1 MSTIYDKIVQV
12 YRKILGFINGKADL
26 VNGKVPAGQLPDD
39 WNDVQDFDVKDNP
52 AEGET
57 AFPEEGIAGVLY
69 VEKSTNKAYR
79 WSITERKYVEVG
91 NAAQVQS
98 DWNEQDANKK
108 SFIRNKPNVARE
120 PVYSDTPT
128 YGLWY
133 LPDPLLVN
141 YTHVSGPVYNRDFKR
156 WELRVAFRG
165 TGLEELLWGEPSQGE
180 DATRLVFATSAL
192 EHRAPEDP
200 DQLIVARTAVYPL
213 VGYRFGGQDGEEF
226 AALSVDRCAEL
237 YPDGSVRGEAEFTQD
252 LKYAEPDTENGTV
265 EVLTFANLDGT
276 AARDNSN
283 LAGRVVIPPYK
294 DIDGVRYTVTGVAG
308 VADASVG
315 VVTGYDSG
323 PAEVVA
329 PVTVT
334 TLGNG
339 AFIDCGALVSVSFPG
354 VAHIGDYAFS
364 GCHNIRTALFPAAE
378 YVGGWA
384 FRGCYFL
391 STVAMPKATSVGD
404 SAFYGC
410 SGLVAISFP
419 AATHLSDEAFSG
431 CSSLVSVDCPRVW
444 GLGNGGMGE
453 IFSGCTR
460 LASIE
465 LPCVQYVAPGTFA
478 GCTSLI
484 TVSLPSA
491 RSVDAGA
498 FIGCIALTAVSLPS
512 CTSLVARLFQGCTAL
527 SSVSLPAVTSVG
539 QSAFQGCTA
548 LTSVSLPAAA
558 SVEQYAF
565 QGCTALS
572 SVSLPAATS
581 VGDYMFSSCVSLVSV
596 SFPAATSVGTSAFQ
610 GCTALTSVSLP
621 AAMSIGTSAF
631 QGCAALSS
639 VSLPAA
645 ETIRAWAFAYCTSL
659 ESVDLPAFTTFSNT
673 YMFAGCSSLVSVAF
687 PSVTGIGIVESTFAS
702 CPRLSYV
709 DYGATPRS
717 AVPGIS
723 SAASRPG
730 YFGGAPSACAI
741 FVPDAQYDD
750 WVAPTMPDPDH
761 EGETKANPWYALVQ
775 AGYRFFK
782 HSELAA
788 VKAYEAADFF
798 PIKWADLKLLR
809 DTGGLVPGR
818 QYRITDY
825 VATTNG
831 AMKSVSANNPFD
843 IVVAAVDERTLNE
856 RARAV
861 MHEPPVDDF
870 STSRRYYV
878 GDYCR
883 YVDSVY
889 RCTVEH
895 YGSWKSS
902 HFEKGA
908 PYFYDSKLEAWEV
921 WYCLDNDTSRFAWA
935 LAAGATDPQTGTT
948 GRGVVYRLIDEFK
961 NDLPYDFKGLKF
973 IPYGDASGA
982 YYTFGASVAEPG
994 LDRSL
999 TGASGSDAC
1008 CCNTVRPY
1016 VDQGTMVLNRI
1027 VFKGG
1032 WARDNTFGPG
1042 CHDITTGTRA
1052 DYNTF
1057 GPGCYNNIVSSSFR
1071 YNSFGNCC
1079 HDNYLGAQC
1088 QAVVFGNY
1096 CYNNILGRCNNVSF
1110 GVSCVGN
1117 VFGASYAAAF
1127 SDTATCTVGSLYRRD
1142 GAFYRCDS
1150 PYLGRFTATKAY
1162 AAGDFVGIYD
1172 SATSSYS
1179 YYRLPEGHEAGVAL
1193 ADTPHEAAQLSD
1205 FLTAVASPALSYY
1218 RFIRF
1223 GDHVTYVCLESTA
1236 SRSST
1241 RFYQNVTVADGVA
1254 GTAAEPKHIQDPN
1267 REQVFRTTYQT
1278 SDSQV
1283 VNI

>member
-12 YRKILGFINGKADL
+12 YRKILGFIDGKADL

-98 DWNEQDANKK
+98 DWDERDANKK
-108 SFIRNKPNVARE
+108 SFIRNKPNVALKSDTALE
-120 PVYSDTPT
+120 PVYSDDAVFTAWRVFRDGVDVTDSVRQPVWRDGAWEVAGT
-128 YGLWY
+128 FRDQYAGS
-133 LPDPLLVN
+133 P
-141 YTHVSGPVYNRDFKR
+141 VSGDADALSLSWSLLTYDHGQG
-156 WELRVAFRG
+156 EQEVAF
-165 TGLEELLWGEPSQGE
+165 
-180 DATRLVFATSAL
+180 
-192 EHRAPEDP
+192 
-200 DQLIVARTAVYPL
+200 TASRERVPVL
-213 VGYRFGGQDGEEF
+213 VGYTLGGQTENKL
-226 AALSVDRCAEL
+226 ASLSADECARL
-237 YPDGSVRGEAEFTQD
+237 YPDGSVRSASEFTPQWDDHSKTGLRYDWEHADADNHTVMVLSFCSESVYVRDQD
-252 LKYAEPDTENGTV
+252 DSPISVTHSPRTNGH
-265 EVLTFANLDGT
+265 
-276 AARDNSN
+276 
-283 LAGRVVIPPYK
+283 LAGRVVIPPYVYHEG
-294 DIDGVRYTVTGVAG
+294 DRYTVVGI
-308 VADASVG
+308 ASKPEWVG
-315 VVTGYDSG
+315 DEEYIEDVNYNLES
-323 PAEVVA
+323 VVA
-329 PVTVT
+329 PITVRDIQT
-334 TLGNG
+334 G
-339 AFIDCGALVSVSFPG
+339 AFHGCDYLKSVAFPGVVNVGQYAFTSCGRLASVSFP
-354 VAHIGDYAFS
+354 A
-364 GCHNIRTALFPAAE
+364 AL
-378 YVGGWA
+378 
-384 FRGCYFL
+384 
-391 STVAMPKATSVGD
+391 SVGD
-404 SAFYGC
+404 HAFDQCSALR
-410 SGLVAISFP
+410 SISFP
-419 AATHLSDEAFSG
+419 VAESIGPEAFA
-431 CSSLVSVDCPRVW
+431 R
-444 GLGNGGMGE
+444 
-453 IFSGCTR
+453 T
-460 LASIE
+460 A
-465 LPCVQYVAPGTFA
+465 
-478 GCTSLI
+478 I
-484 TVSLPSA
+484 TQASLP
-491 RSVDAGA
+491 
-498 FIGCIALTAVSLPS
+498 
-512 CTSLVARLFQGCTAL
+512 
-527 SSVSLPAVTSVG
+527 
-539 QSAFQGCTA
+539 A
-548 LTSVSLPAAA
+548 LTSVARELFWLCRSL
-558 SVEQYAF
+558 V
-565 QGCTALS
+565 

-581 VGDYMFSSCVSLVSV
+581 IEISPFRYCSMLRDVDLRSLQDIPGSLFDGISSLKSVYAPAATSIGSYAFRGCTSLRHVDFPSVTSVGNYVFSGCTSLQHADFPSVASIGTYAFDGCTSLHSVAFPRVTTLNQYAFSNCTALESVSMPVMGATDGTPMHYAFAGCVSLVRVSFPALTVVQSGLFRGCTSLSEADFPAVVTLGSSGLQQSSLVSV
-596 SFPAATSVGTSAFQ
+596 S
-610 GCTALTSVSLP
+610 L
-621 AAMSIGTSAF
+621 
-631 QGCAALSS
+631 
-639 VSLPAA
+639 
-645 ETIRAWAFAYCTSL
+645 
-659 ESVDLPAFTTFSNT
+659 
-673 YMFAGCSSLVSVAF
+673 
-687 PSVTGIGIVESTFAS
+687 PSVTKV
-702 CPRLSYV
+702 
-709 DYGATPRS
+709 YGSGLNSADTLQYIDFGDTPRD
-717 AVPGIS
+717 AVPALDG
-723 SAASRPG
+723 PG
-730 YFGGAPSACAI
+730 SFHGKKTCKF

-750 WVAPTMPDPDH
+750 WTAPTMPDPEH

-775 AGYRFFK
+775 AGYRFFR

-788 VKAYEAADFF
+788 VKAYDAADFF
-798 PIKWADLKLLR
+798 PTKWADLKLLR

-831 AMKSVSANNPFD
+831 DMKSASANNPFD
-843 IVVAAVDERTLNE
+843 IVVTAVDERTLDE

-878 GDYCR
+878 GDYCK
-883 YVDSVY
+883 YAGSVY

-902 HFEKGA
+902 HFEAGA
-908 PYFYDSKLEAWEV
+908 PYFYNSKLEAWEV

-935 LAAGATDPQTGTT
+935 LAEGATDPQTGTT
-948 GRGVVYRLIDEFK
+948 GRGVVYRLVDEFK

-973 IPYGDASGA
+973 IPYGAESGA
-982 YYTFGASVAEPG
+982 YYTFGASAAEPG

-999 TGASGSDAC
+999 AGASGSDAC

-1052 DYNTF
+1052 EYNTF
-1057 GPGCYNNIVSSSFR
+1057 GPGCYNTIVSSSFR

-1096 CYNNILGRCNNVSF
+1096 CYGNILGRCTDVSF

-1117 VFGASYAAAF
+1117 VFGASYAKTF
-1127 SDTATCTVGSLYRRD
+1127 SDTGTCTVGSLYRRD

-1150 PYLGRFTATKAY
+1150 PYLGRFTTTKAY

-1193 ADTPHEAAQLSD
+1193 ADTPCEAAQLSD